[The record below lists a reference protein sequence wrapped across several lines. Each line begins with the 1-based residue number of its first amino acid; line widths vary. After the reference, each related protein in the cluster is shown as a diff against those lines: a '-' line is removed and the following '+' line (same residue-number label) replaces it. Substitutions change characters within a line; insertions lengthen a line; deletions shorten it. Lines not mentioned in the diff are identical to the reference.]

1 MVDTPL
7 IQLDQRDELSD
18 VIKKT
23 NTNLHNVMSAVNIK
37 TKQAGRESSEGW
49 KIAIADLN
57 KDIQKEISS
66 LTVAINEVKEEI
78 VEIKSMLM
86 PPIGSFLYCS
96 SNPGDYYPDTVW
108 TQIAEGTALLAS
120 GGVYAPGKKYQL
132 ADSTLTEGGTLFTAQ
147 PLWQRTK

>member
-1 MVDTPL
+1 MADTPL
-7 IQLDQRDELSD
+7 IQLDQRDELSE

-23 NTNLHNVMSAVNIK
+23 NTNLRNIVSAVNVK
-37 TKQAGRESSEGW
+37 TKQVGRESSEGW
-49 KIAIADLN
+49 KTAIADLN
-57 KDIQKEISS
+57 KDVQKEVSS

-78 VEIKSMLM
+78 VEIKSILL

-96 SNPGDYYPDTVW
+96 TDPGNYYTDTVW
-108 TQIAEGTALLAS
+108 TQVTEGTVLLAS
-120 GGVYAPGKKYQL
+120 GGSYTPGKKYQL